1 MRSLCRRAQTICTR
15 GAGETEVT
23 SANAVRASQYK
34 RMIAILKQLNEAVK
48 RDKRLGVDDEIR
60 RRENFRANRA

>member
-15 GAGETEVT
+15 GAGETEIR

-34 RMIAILKQLNEAVK
+34 RIIAILKHLSEDVK
-48 RDKRLGVDDEIR
+48 RDKRLGVGDDIR
-60 RRENFRANRA
+60 RHENFRANRA